1 MILSEIKELLQAE
14 FLTSVP
20 EGDMHFETVCS
31 TDLMSDVLAF
41 SQSGTLLI
49 TGLVDR
55 AAIRTAQIANV
66 KAIIF
71 VRGKRP
77 NIDVISLAEEKKIP
91 LLSTKLFMF
100 DTCGRLYEKG
110 LRNYLNAKQ

>member
-1 MILSEIKELLQAE
+1 MTLNEIKDILQVE

-20 EGDMHFETVCS
+20 ESDMHFDTVCG

-41 SQSGTLLI
+41 SQSEALLI
-49 TGLVDR
+49 TGLVDK
-55 AAIRTAQIANV
+55 AVIRTAQIANV

-71 VRGKRP
+71 VRGKKP
-77 NIDVISLAEEKKIP
+77 NKEVLAIAEEKNIP
-91 LLSTKLFMF
+91 LLCTKLFMF

-110 LRNYLNAKQ
+110 LRNYPDAT

>member
-1 MILSEIKELLQAE
+1 MTLNDIKEILQAE
-14 FLTSVP
+14 FMTTVP
-20 EGDMHFETVCS
+20 DGAMHFDTVCS

-41 SQSGTLLI
+41 SQSETLLI

-55 AAIRTAQIANV
+55 AVIRTAQIANV

-71 VRGKRP
+71 VRGKKP
-77 NIDVISLAEEKKIP
+77 NKDVIAIAEEKNIP
-91 LLSTKLFMF
+91 MLCTKLFMF

-110 LRNYLNAKQ
+110 LRNYLDAN

>member
-1 MILSEIKELLQAE
+1 MTLKEIKDILQAE
-14 FLTSVP
+14 FLTSAP
-20 EGDMHFETVCS
+20 GIDMHFDIVCS

-41 SQSGTLLI
+41 SQSETLLI

-55 AAIRTAQIANV
+55 AVIRTAQIANV

-77 NIDVISLAEEKKIP
+77 NKDLIAVAEEKHIP
-91 LLSTKLFMF
+91 LLCTKFFMF

-110 LRNYLNAKQ
+110 LRNYLDAE